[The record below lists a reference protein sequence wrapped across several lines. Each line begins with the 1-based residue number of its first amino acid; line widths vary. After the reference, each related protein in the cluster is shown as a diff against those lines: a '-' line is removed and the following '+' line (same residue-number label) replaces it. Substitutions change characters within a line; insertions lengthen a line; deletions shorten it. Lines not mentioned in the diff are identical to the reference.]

1 MKKVSI
7 FLLAVVLA
15 GLWVMS
21 NNSKK
26 ETTTVEYTAEKP
38 QANQQTTFSQFTN
51 LQNPDSANQPNKYK
65 NAALQGGLDF
75 TAAAEV
81 ATPGVVHIKT
91 KVTQKPV
98 SQRRNQR
105 NPLLEFFGADPFQDL
120 FGDPYGGGGNQDRS
134 YRGGGSG
141 SGVIIS
147 NDGYI
152 VSNNHVVSAGDE
164 IEVVLSNNQ
173 TYDAKVIGTDPSTDI
188 ALIKIQE
195 SNLPFLRFANSDEV
209 KVGEWVLA
217 VGNPFNLAST
227 VTAGIVSAKARNINI
242 LKDRTAI
249 ESFIQTDAAVNP
261 GNSGGAL
268 VNLSGDLIG
277 INTAIATPTG
287 TFAGYSFAV
296 PSNLVNKVVYDLK
309 EFGVVQRAYI
319 GVNIRDVASLGEEA
333 KKENNITFSE
343 GIYVDDVLGKSGAE
357 DAGIKLGDVII
368 QVNNK
373 PVDSAPQLQEAIAS
387 YRPGDKVGITYIRD
401 GKEHFTEVE
410 LKNANQNTEEVTK
423 ASLGKKYVPTLGA
436 ELSVIS
442 ETAKKQ
448 LDIEGGVQVTRIE
461 NGLLS
466 KTTDITEDFIITS
479 IDRKSVYEIEDVET
493 ILNSLRGRGV
503 MIEGIYPSD
512 PNKIVYYAI
521 GI

>member
-1 MKKVSI
+1 MKKVSV
-7 FLLAVVLA
+7 FLLVIVLG
-15 GLWVMS
+15 GLAIMS
-21 NNSKK
+21 ISNKK
-26 ETTTVEYTAEKP
+26 ETTVVEYSAKQP
-38 QANQQTTFSQFTN
+38 QVDQQTQFSQFAN
-51 LQNPDSANQPNKYK
+51 LQAPKKSNNYSQ
-65 NAALQGGLDF
+65 AAMQGGLDF

-98 SQRRNQR
+98 SQRGNQR
-105 NPLLEFFGADPFQDL
+105 NPFFDFFGPDL

-134 YRGGGSG
+134 FRGEGSG

-147 NDGYI
+147 DDGYI
-152 VSNNHVVSAGDE
+152 VSNNHVVSAGDQ
-164 IEVVLSNNQ
+164 IEVVLSNKK
-173 TYDAKVIGTDPSTDI
+173 TYDAEVIGTDPSTDI
-188 ALIKIQE
+188 ALIKIE
-195 SNLPFLRFANSDEV
+195 ENNLPYLRFANSDDV

-242 LKDRTAI
+242 LKDKRAI

-268 VNLSGDLIG
+268 VNLSGELIG

-296 PSNLVNKVVYDLK
+296 PSNLVEKVIYDIK

-319 GVNIRDVASLGEEA
+319 GVTISDLANVDEDVKNEKNIA
-333 KKENNITFSE
+333 FSE
-343 GIYVDDVLGKSGAE
+343 GVYISEVLPGSGAA
-357 DAGIKLGDVII
+357 DAGLEQGDVIV

-373 PVDSAPQLQEAIAS
+373 PVASAPELQEAIGKF
-387 YRPGDKVGITYIRD
+387 RPGDKVGVSYVRN
-401 GKEHFTEVE
+401 GKERFTEIE
-410 LKNANQNTEEVTK
+410 LKNAELNTKEVTK
-423 ASLGKKYVPTLGA
+423 SSLRKKYIPMLGV

-442 ETAKKQ
+442 ETAKEQ
-448 LDIEGGVQVTRIE
+448 LEIKGGVQVVRIE

-466 KTTDITEDFIITS
+466 KSTDITEKFIITS
-479 IDRKSVYEIEDVET
+479 IDRQPVYKIDDVEN
-493 ILNSLRGRGV
+493 ILSNLRGGV
-503 MIEGIYPSD
+503 MIEGIYPDSPD
-512 PNKIVYYAI
+512 KIHYYAI

>member
-1 MKKVSI
+1 MKKVSV
-7 FLLAVVLA
+7 FLLVIVLCGLAVISI
-15 GLWVMS
+15 S
-21 NNSKK
+21 NKK
-26 ETTTVEYTAEKP
+26 ETTIVEYSSKEP
-38 QANQQTTFSQFTN
+38 QVDQRTQFSQFTN
-51 LQNPDSANQPNKYK
+51 LQTPKKSNNYNH
-65 NAALQGGLDF
+65 AAMQGGLDF

-91 KVTQKPV
+91 KVSQKPV

-105 NPLLEFFGADPFQDL
+105 NPFFEFFDQDSFQDL

-134 YRGGGSG
+134 FRGEGSG

-147 NDGYI
+147 EDGYI
-152 VSNNHVVSAGDE
+152 VSNNHVVSAGDQ
-164 IEVVLSNNQ
+164 IEVVLSNKK
-173 TYDAKVIGTDPSTDI
+173 TYNAEVIGTDPSTDI
-188 ALIKIQE
+188 ALIKIE
-195 SNLPFLRFANSDEV
+195 ENNLPYLRFANSDDV

-242 LKDRTAI
+242 LKDKRAI

-268 VNLSGDLIG
+268 VNLSGELIG

-296 PSNLVNKVVYDLK
+296 PSNLVEKVIYDIK
-309 EFGVVQRAYI
+309 EFGVVQRAFI
-319 GVNIRDVASLGEEA
+319 GVTISDLANVDEDVKNEKNIA
-333 KKENNITFSE
+333 FSE
-343 GIYVDDVLGKSGAE
+343 GVYIGEVLPGSGAA
-357 DAGIKLGDVII
+357 DAGLEQGDVIV

-373 PVDSAPQLQEAIAS
+373 PVASAPELQEAIGKF
-387 YRPGDKVGITYIRD
+387 RPGDKVGVSYVRN
-401 GKEHFTEVE
+401 GKERFTEIE
-410 LKNANQNTEEVTK
+410 LKNAELNTKEVTK
-423 ASLGKKYVPTLGA
+423 SSLSRKYIPMLGV

-442 ETAKKQ
+442 ETAKEQ
-448 LDIEGGVQVTRIE
+448 LEIKGGVQVVGLK

-466 KTTDITEDFIITS
+466 RETDITEDFIITS
-479 IDRKSVYEIEDVET
+479 IDKQPVYQIDDIEN
-493 ILNSLRGRGV
+493 ILSQVRGGV
-503 MIEGIYPSD
+503 MIEGIYPD
-512 PNKIVYYAI
+512 APDRIVYYAI

>member
-7 FLLAVVLA
+7 ILLTVILGA
-15 GLWVMS
+15 LWLMS
-21 NNSKK
+21 SNLKK
-26 ETTTVEYTAEKP
+26 ETTTVKYSAEKP
-38 QANQQTTFSQFTN
+38 QADQQTTFSQFTN
-51 LQNPDSANQPNKYK
+51 LQTPPKSANKY
-65 NAALQGGLDF
+65 NQAAMQGGLDF

-98 SQRRNQR
+98 AQRRNQR
-105 NPLLEFFGADPFQDL
+105 NPLFEFFGTDPFQDL

-147 NDGYI
+147 SDGYI

-164 IEVVLSNNQ
+164 IEVVLSNNR
-173 TYDAKVIGTDPSTDI
+173 TYDATVIGTDPSTDI
-188 ALIKIQE
+188 ALIKIDE
-195 SNLPFLRFANSDEV
+195 SNLPFLRFSDSDAV
-209 KVGEWVLA
+209 KVGQWVLA

-227 VTAGIVSAKARNINI
+227 VTAGIVSAKARNIDI
-242 LKDRTAI
+242 LKDRAAI

-268 VNLSGDLIG
+268 VNLAGDLIG

-296 PSNLVNKVVYDLK
+296 PSNLVEKVVQDLK

-319 GVNIRDVASLGEEA
+319 GVNIQDVANLDEEI
-333 KKENNITFSE
+333 KKENNISISE
-343 GIYVDDVLGKSGAE
+343 GVYVDGVIERSGAK
-357 DAGIKLGDVII
+357 DAGIEQGDVIV

-373 PVDSAPQLQEAIAS
+373 AVDSAPQLQEAIAS
-387 YRPGDKVGITYIRD
+387 YRPGDKVGITYVRE
-401 GKEHFTEVE
+401 GKERFTEIE
-410 LKNANQNTEEVTK
+410 LKNANQNTNEVTK
-423 ASLGKKYVPTLGA
+423 ASLNKKYIPTLGA

-448 LDIEGGVQVTRIE
+448 LDIEGGVQVSRIG

-479 IDRKSVYEIEDVET
+479 IDRKPVSGIEDVEN
-493 ILNSLRGRGV
+493 ILSMLRGRGV
-503 MIEGIYPSD
+503 MIEGIYPND
-512 PNKIVYYAI
+512 PDRIVYYAI

>member
-1 MKKVSI
+1 MKKVSV
-7 FLLAVVLA
+7 FLLAIVLC
-15 GLWVMS
+15 GLAVMS
-21 NNSKK
+21 LNNKK
-26 ETTTVEYTAEKP
+26 ETTSVAYTAKKP
-38 QANQQTTFSQFTN
+38 QVDQQTQFSQFTN
-51 LQNPDSANQPNKYK
+51 LQARKNYNQ
-65 NAALQGGLDF
+65 AAIQGGLDF
-75 TAAAEV
+75 TMAAGV

-105 NPLLEFFGADPFQDL
+105 SPFFEFFGTDPLQDL

-134 YRGGGSG
+134 FRGEGSG

-147 NDGYI
+147 KDGYI
-152 VSNNHVVSAGDE
+152 VSNNHVVSAGDQ
-164 IEVVLSNNQ
+164 IEVVLSNKKS
-173 TYDAKVIGTDPSTDI
+173 YDAEVIGTDPSTDI
-188 ALIKIQE
+188 ALIKIDE
-195 SNLPFLRFANSDEV
+195 TELPYLRFADSDEV

-242 LKDRTAI
+242 LKDNRAI

-268 VNLSGDLIG
+268 VNLSGELIG

-296 PSNLVNKVVYDLK
+296 PSNLVEKVIFDLK
-309 EFGVVQRAYI
+309 EYGVVQRAFI
-319 GVNIRDVASLGEEA
+319 GVNISDLAQIDEDL
-333 KKENNITFSE
+333 KKEYNISISE
-343 GIYVDDVLGKSGAE
+343 GVYVGKVIAESGAE
-357 DAGIKLGDVII
+357 DAGLEQGDVII

-373 PVDSAPQLQEAIAS
+373 PVASAPELQEAIAK
-387 YRPGDKVGITYIRD
+387 YRPGDKVGVTYVRD
-401 GKEHFTEVE
+401 GKDRFTEIE
-410 LKNANQNTEEVTK
+410 LKNADQNTNEITK
-423 ASLGKKYVPTLGA
+423 ASLSRKYVPTLGA

-442 ETAKKQ
+442 ETAKEH
-448 LDIEGGVQVTRIE
+448 LDIKGGVQVTRIG

-479 IDRKSVYEIEDVET
+479 IDRKAVYQISDVEN

-503 MIEGIYPSD
+503 MIEGIYPD
-512 PNKIVYYAI
+512 APDKIVYYAI